1 MLRIFL
7 LQTLTLM
14 PARIIETN
22 VNNGKG
28 MSTVGLEEEINPLV
42 EAAVLTR
49 V

>member
-22 VNNGKG
+22 ANNGKG
-28 MSTVGLEEEINPLV
+28 MSTVGLEEEINLV
-42 EAAVLTR
+42 AAAVLTR

>member
-22 VNNGKG
+22 ANNGKG
-28 MSTVGLEEEINPLV
+28 MSTVGLVEEVSPLV